1 MVDLSASDA
10 VATRY
15 VVDPRVSRF
24 TLKVFAAG
32 LLSALGHNPTV
43 AVRDMAGEIRFNPDT
58 PDGASVNITVKASS
72 LAVQDD
78 VKESD
83 RREIERVMFQDVLEV
98 SRYPEIVFQS
108 SRVTM
113 KAITA
118 GRYRAKV
125 EGSLTLH
132 GVTRPQTITTQV
144 FLSGDT
150 LRAQAEFPLRQ
161 TEFGIKLVSV
171 AGGTLKVK
179 DELKCAFDIVARAQK

>member
-1 MVDLSASDA
+1 MVDLSVSDA

-15 VVDPRVSRF
+15 VIDQRVSRF
-24 TLKVFAAG
+24 TVKVFASG

-43 AVRDMAGEIRFNPDT
+43 AVRDLAGEIRFSPDT
-58 PDGASVNITVKASS
+58 PDVASVTITVKASS

-83 RREIERVMFQDVLEV
+83 RHEIERVMFQDVLEA

-108 SRVTM
+108 SRVTLET
-113 KAITA
+113 ITA

-125 EGSLTLH
+125 EGNLALH
-132 GVTRPQTITTQV
+132 GLTRPQTITTQV
-144 FLSGDT
+144 FLSGNT

-161 TEFGIKLVSV
+161 TEFGIAPVSV

-179 DELKCAFDIVARAQK
+179 DELKCAFDIVARAQN

>member
-1 MVDLSASDA
+1 MADLSVSDA
-10 VATRY
+10 VGTRY
-15 VVDPRVSRF
+15 VIDPRISRF
-24 TLKVFAAG
+24 TLKVFAGG

-43 AVRDMAGEIRFNPDT
+43 AVRDLAGEIRFSPDT
-58 PDGASVNITVKASS
+58 PDGASVTMTAKASS

-108 SRVTM
+108 ARVTM
-113 KAITA
+113 EAFSA

-125 EGSLTLH
+125 EGNLTLH
-132 GVTRPQTITTQV
+132 GVTRPQTIISHV

-150 LRAQAEFPLRQ
+150 LRAQAELPLRQ
-161 TEFGIKLVSV
+161 TDFGITLVSV